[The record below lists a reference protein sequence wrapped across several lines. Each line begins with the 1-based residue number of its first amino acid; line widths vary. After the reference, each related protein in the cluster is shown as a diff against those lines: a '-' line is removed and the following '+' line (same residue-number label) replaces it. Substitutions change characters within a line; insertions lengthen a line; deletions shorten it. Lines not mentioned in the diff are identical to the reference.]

1 MKVWTAATLQVDRR
15 PQMTTNAGQQRSA
28 VARPRSFY
36 DFTILCS
43 PFSILNSRY
52 DKHH

>member
-15 PQMTTNAGQQRSA
+15 TQSA
-28 VARPRSFY
+28 VALWFY
-36 DFTILCS
+36 YSL
-43 PFSILNSRY
+43 FSILNSRY